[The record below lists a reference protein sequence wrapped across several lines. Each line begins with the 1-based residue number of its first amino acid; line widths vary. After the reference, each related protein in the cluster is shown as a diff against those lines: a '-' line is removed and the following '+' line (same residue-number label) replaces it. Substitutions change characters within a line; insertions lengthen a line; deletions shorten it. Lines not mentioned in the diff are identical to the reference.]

1 MPQPPK
7 PDERLHVARDDTFF
21 AKSVGSD
28 ILNNL
33 MIVQVARCPSLQNY
47 GRMARLCG
55 LVSPILPI
63 SFFGGSHHELLLSIK
78 P

>member
-33 MIVQVARCPSLQNY
+33 MIVQVARANDAEAKNPLANL
-47 GRMARLCG
+47 GNMG
-55 LVSPILPI
+55 LLW
-63 SFFGGSHHELLLSIK
+63 
-78 P
+78 